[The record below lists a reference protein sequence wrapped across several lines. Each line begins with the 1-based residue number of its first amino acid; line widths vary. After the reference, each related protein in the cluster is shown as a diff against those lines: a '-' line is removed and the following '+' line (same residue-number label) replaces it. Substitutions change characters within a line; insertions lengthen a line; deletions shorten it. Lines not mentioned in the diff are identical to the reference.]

1 MFRGE
6 KTYDTV
12 LSPICNIKSVLKPNS
27 CGKIYVLNS
36 LLNSTYLIPVVVL
49 VSYVTV
55 SQSTHVYII
64 SFDHHRIFLSKW
76 NNSIL
81 IL

>member
-36 LLNSTYLIPVVVL
+36 LLNSTHLIPVVVL

-55 SQSTHVYII
+55 SQSEII
-64 SFDHHRIFLSKW
+64 I
-76 NNSIL
+76 NNYLLL
-81 IL
+81 IIIYYFI